1 MCYKI
6 DNPLNVPIET
16 KEIYNDIFEHI
27 IPEDYYFES
36 FGFSYGNRI
45 YTGRIPSNYY
55 VIKKRKKDEN
65 NTNKDSK

>member
-1 MCYKI
+1 MWNRI

-16 KEIYNDIFEHI
+16 KEIYCDIFEHK

-45 YTGRIPSNYY
+45 YTGKIPSNYY
-55 VIKKRKKDEN
+55 IIKKREKKDDKK
-65 NTNKDSK
+65 TI